1 MMPKT
6 DREESHD
13 LAPHDPLVLNHFVSG
28 DDKSVTPEMWSA
40 AVRTQ
45 YDGPLAIGRD
55 LMSIPLA

>member
-1 MMPKT
+1 
-6 DREESHD
+6 
-13 LAPHDPLVLNHFVSG
+13 VLNHFVSG